1 MESTMLIKKIDDLN
15 SVIIDIETKEVLVD
29 AIPHA
34 DALARFSRIKV
45 MTHLWNATF

>member
-1 MESTMLIKKIDDLN
+1 MENTMLIKKIDKYN

-29 AIPHA
+29 AMPHA
-34 DALARFSRIKV
+34 AAFAKFARVKV